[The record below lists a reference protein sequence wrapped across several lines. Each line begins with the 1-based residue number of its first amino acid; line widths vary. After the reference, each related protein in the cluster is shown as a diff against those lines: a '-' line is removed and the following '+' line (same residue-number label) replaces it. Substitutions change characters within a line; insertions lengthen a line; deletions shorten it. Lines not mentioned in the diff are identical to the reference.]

1 MQPLLSGGAF
11 IVLYGTSY
19 GFVLFTISIGL
30 VITMGLMRVINLA
43 HGAFA
48 AIGGYATVALM
59 NDLGMPYLFAL
70 AVAVLLVAVLGVAL
84 ERAIFVHLY
93 GAPDLDQ
100 VLMTLGVNFVAI
112 AALTVAFGPNLF
124 PMTQP
129 QFLRGSIDLGF
140 RSFEVYRLF
149 VAGVGALT
157 AAIIF
162 FVFERTNF
170 GARLRAAVD
179 NRSMAQSTG
188 IDTDQLFSISFAIGG
203 GLAALGGGVG
213 AGLLPLEPFYPLKY
227 LVLVLIVVALS
238 GAGKV
243 RAALGASIFVGVV
256 DTAGRFL
263 MPQVGGFVIYV
274 LLIVLVVWR
283 GDGLFVR
290 QTAR

>member
-1 MQPLLSGGAF
+1 VQSLLSGGAF
-11 IVLYGTSY
+11 IGLYGASY

-30 VITMGLMRVINLA
+30 VITMGLMRVMNLA

-48 AIGGYATVALM
+48 AIGGYATVGLM
-59 NDLGMPYLFAL
+59 NGVGLPYLLAL
-70 AVAVLLVAVLGVAL
+70 AVAVVLVALLGVAL

-100 VLMTLGVNFVAI
+100 VLMTLGVNFVVI
-112 AALTVAFGPNLF
+112 AGLTMACGPNLF

-129 QFLRGSIDLGF
+129 QFLRGSVDLGF

-149 VAGVGALT
+149 VVAVGAVT
-157 AAIIF
+157 AAIVF

-179 NRSMAQSTG
+179 NRGMAQAIG
-188 IDTDQLFSISFAIGG
+188 IDTHRLFSISFAIGG

-238 GAGKV
+238 GAGNV

-263 MPQVGGFVIYV
+263 MPEVGGFLIYA
-274 LLIVLVVWR
+274 LLITLVVWR
-283 GDGLFVR
+283 RDGLFVR

>member
-1 MQPLLSGGAF
+1 MQSFLSGGAF
-11 IVLYGTSY
+11 IALYGTSY

-30 VITMGLMRVINLA
+30 VITMGLMRVLNLA

-48 AIGGYATVALM
+48 ALGGYATVALM
-59 NDLGMPYLFAL
+59 NGLGLPFAAAL
-70 AVAVLLVAVLGVAL
+70 AIAVLLVALLGAAL
-84 ERAIFVHLY
+84 ERTIFIHLY

-112 AALTVAFGPNLF
+112 AALTMAFGPNLF
-124 PMTQP
+124 PMTLP
-129 QFLRGSIDLGF
+129 QYLHGNVDLGF

-149 VAGVGALT
+149 VAAVGALT
-157 AAIIF
+157 AAIVF
-162 FVFERTNF
+162 FVFERTAF

-179 NRSMAQSTG
+179 NRSMAQAIG
-188 IDTDQLFSISFAIGG
+188 IDTDRLFSISFAIGG

-213 AGLLPLEPFYPLKY
+213 AGMLPLEPFYPLKY

-238 GAGKV
+238 GAGNV
-243 RAALGASIFVGVV
+243 RAALAASVFVGVI

-263 MPQVGGFVIYV
+263 MPEIGGFVIYV

-290 QTAR
+290 QIAR